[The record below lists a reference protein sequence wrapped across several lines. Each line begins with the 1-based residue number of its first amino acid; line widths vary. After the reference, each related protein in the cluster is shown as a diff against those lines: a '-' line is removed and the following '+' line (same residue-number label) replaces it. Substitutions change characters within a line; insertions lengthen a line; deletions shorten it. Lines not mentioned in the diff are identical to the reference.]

1 MEELNKIKIIDIYET
16 NAEYFMNKL
25 NKLFDKSI
33 TLDEIHVKKM
43 VLESVNIKD
52 YWNFIVKL
60 YETVKVIKINTKF
73 FTIEKDY
80 YSSKI
85 EMYIKSFGNGR
96 KGYYRMDDDDYDY
109 IISNLPIG
117 VEQLI
122 IYIDNYYDDE
132 DGSAVIE
139 LYKYSLNNLPNS
151 LKLIKINTF
160 YDIDGCILN
169 IRTTNIKL
177 PHECKFILNLT
188 PVEPNKT
195 INLYNFENI
204 IEQLF
209 VQTRC
214 KVKMI
219 IKGEEK
225 IIIQEKYIDD
235 VYALE

>member
-73 FTIEKDY
+73 FTIEKY
-80 YSSKI
+80 YHCSKI

-96 KGYYRMDDDDYDY
+96 KGHYRMDDDDYDY

>member
-1 MEELNKIKIIDIYET
+1 MEELNKIKIIDVYET
-16 NAEYFMNKL
+16 NAKYFMNNL
-25 NKLFDKSI
+25 NKLFDQSI
-33 TLDEIHVKKM
+33 KLDEIHVKRM
-43 VLESVNIKD
+43 DLESVNIKD
-52 YWNFIVKL
+52 YWNYIVKL
-60 YETVKVIKINTKF
+60 YEMVKVIKINAKF

-80 YSSKI
+80 HCSKI
-85 EMYIKSFGNGR
+85 EMYIKSFGKR
-96 KGYYRMDDDDYDY
+96 HRYRMEDDDYDY
-109 IISNLPIG
+109 MISNLPIG
-117 VEQLI
+117 IEQLI

-132 DGSAVIE
+132 DGSAAIE

-160 YDIDGCILN
+160 YDIDGLILN

-188 PVEPNKT
+188 PLLPNKT

-204 IEQLF
+204 IEELF
-209 VQTRC
+209 VEARC

-225 IIIQEKYIDD
+225 IIIPENYIDG
-235 VYALE
+235 VYPLE